1 MNPDLLEP
9 LFGALAI
16 LILPFWVLVVF
27 LPSWGVTRRVVR
39 SLWSV
44 VPIACA
50 YTALVVPQLAVVLPL
65 LFSADP
71 LGQAAY
77 FSTPEG
83 YLVISAHAVSLDL
96 FVGRWV
102 YLDGYDA
109 GLSPWLMSPVL
120 LLVMFLGPLGLLVYL
135 AARRA
140 RPAA

>member
-65 LFSADP
+65 LFSPDP

-77 FSTPEG
+77 FSTPG
-83 YLVISAHAVSLDL
+83 GATSLSLPTRFPSTSSSAGGSTSTDTT
-96 FVGRWV
+96 
-102 YLDGYDA
+102 
-109 GLSPWLMSPVL
+109 LSHR
-120 LLVMFLGPLGLLVYL
+120 G
-135 AARRA
+135 
-140 RPAA
+140 